1 MLLVGRDTAGSGVH
15 TAFPV
20 WARALGLGNVVL
32 RDVDVHA
39 DAARQVWRD
48 LVGAMRNNPRVRG
61 AVVTDDKLR
70 LYRACA
76 DLVDVQE
83 PTVGLMAEIN
93 SLRLDDGRVWAFARD
108 ALALHTVLGHAPLP
122 AAPPAVVCLGA
133 GGAATALLLA
143 TALDVPATTAA
154 TTQEPVAAPAIPALT
169 FVDRD
174 PDALDALRRVLDR
187 LPVDAAA
194 VRMLTAPTPQACAE
208 VVAAAPAGALVVNA
222 TGLGKVGPGSPLP
235 DGAAFP
241 ADAVAWD
248 FNDRG
253 PLTFLAQARAAGV
266 AAVDGRDYFLAGWA
280 CALGA
285 VFDLDPA
292 RALTA
297 IRGTEPAAA

>member
-1 MLLVGRDTAGSGVH
+1 MLFVGRDTAGSGVH

-32 RDVDVHA
+32 RGVDVHA
-39 DAARQVWRD
+39 DADRQVWRD
-48 LVGAMRNNPRVRG
+48 LVVAMRDNPRVRG
-61 AVVTDDKLR
+61 AVVTDHKLR

-93 SLRLDDGRVWAFARD
+93 SLRVDDGRVFAFARD
-108 ALALHTVLGHAPLP
+108 VLALHTVLGHAPLP

-143 TALDVPATTAA
+143 TALDVPTTTASG
-154 TTQEPVAAPAIPALT
+154 EPTPAVAAPALT

-174 PDALDALRRVLDR
+174 PEALDALRQVLGR
-187 LPVDAAA
+187 LPVEAAG
-194 VRMLTAPTPQACAE
+194 VRLLTAPTPQACAE
-208 VVAAAPAGALVVNA
+208 VVAAAPAGTLVVNA
-222 TGLGKVGPGSPLP
+222 TGLGKVGPESPLP

-241 ADAVAWD
+241 PAAVAWD
-248 FNDRG
+248 FNYRG

-280 CALGA
+280 CALGG